1 MLPRAPAG
9 LTTGSPWDFRSLAE
23 MPRVSAP
30 RKLRGVPVPRL
41 YLARWALGK
50 LNWEGHR
57 GRVWS
62 IRSGQSLC
70 FAVTAART
78 ETAEWTSRRP
88 RNDSGRLQGT
98 FLVSMSQQTLAVR
111 ETSHVA
117 PGSQKPEETWLESL
131 RLQTAPRRARGRGRG
146 GVLTGLSPLT
156 LRTAHRPTLPL
167 ETRTKTTPS
176 GTSGRTP
183 KGERETGKPLA
194 ERRHAARPAGQ
205 LRADLPTPSQAAGDS
220 QGARAGPALA
230 APRGTADQGSGRVC
244 ADPGA
249 EGPGGFKSRTPSL
262 PLAAGRAL
270 RVRSA
275 DPHEAADIGTS
286 PSTPERGDLT

>member
-1 MLPRAPAG
+1 
-9 LTTGSPWDFRSLAE
+9 

-62 IRSGQSLC
+62 IRSGQSPC

-156 LRTAHRPTLPL
+156 LRTAHRPTPPL

-183 KGERETGKPLA
+183 KEERQGSRSLRGGMWRARRGSFGPTCRHRPRRRVTA
-194 ERRHAARPAGQ
+194 RERGPGRRWRPREALRTRAQAASAQTPGQRGPEVSKVGHQVSPWLPGGRPAYDP
-205 LRADLPTPSQAAGDS
+205 LTPTKPPTSEPLPRPPNVA
-220 QGARAGPALA
+220 
-230 APRGTADQGSGRVC
+230 
-244 ADPGA
+244 
-249 EGPGGFKSRTPSL
+249 
-262 PLAAGRAL
+262 
-270 RVRSA
+270 
-275 DPHEAADIGTS
+275 I
-286 PSTPERGDLT
+286 